1 MMFLFWLPV
10 LAIGAWFLSRNPNF
24 GRQGEDS
31 SAMEILKQRY
41 ARGEIGREEYLARKQ
56 DLAG

>member
-10 LAIGAWFLSRNPNF
+10 LAIGAWFLSRNPSF
-24 GRQGEDS
+24 GRQGEAS